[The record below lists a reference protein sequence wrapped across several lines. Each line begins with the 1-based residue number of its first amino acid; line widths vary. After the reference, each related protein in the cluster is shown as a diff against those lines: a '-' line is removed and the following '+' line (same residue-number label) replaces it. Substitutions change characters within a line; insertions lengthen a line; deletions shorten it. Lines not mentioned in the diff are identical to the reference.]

1 MLIFN
6 DEMYSF
12 LQFAQK
18 DSIIAA
24 LFLQGDS
31 SHINDEGNYIKRVDD
46 EIDVVS
52 FLPKS
57 KYEKV
62 EDNWENGRVKIKIGR
77 FVRKFLTEFSFKNFK
92 VTDTLIEKFVNLYKS
107 YFSRD
112 ISKLKIFEGE
122 EILKYYLE
130 DNYHTLNG
138 GRFGTLWN
146 SCMRQRERNKFM
158 KLYAKNKDKV
168 KL

>member
-12 LQFAQK
+12 LQFAQR

-57 KYEKV
+57 KYEK
-62 EDNWENGRVKIKIGR
+62 
-77 FVRKFLTEFSFKNFK
+77 
-92 VTDTLIEKFVNLYKS
+92 
-107 YFSRD
+107 
-112 ISKLKIFEGE
+112 
-122 EILKYYLE
+122 
-130 DNYHTLNG
+130 
-138 GRFGTLWN
+138 
-146 SCMRQRERNKFM
+146 
-158 KLYAKNKDKV
+158 
-168 KL
+168 

>member
-12 LQFAQK
+12 LQFAQR

-31 SHINDEGNYIKRVDD
+31 SHINDEGNYIKRSDD

-62 EDNWENGRVKIKIGR
+62 ENEWENGRVKIKIGR

-92 VTDTLIEKFVNLYKS
+92 VTDSLIEKFVNLYKS
-107 YFSRD
+107 YFSRI
-112 ISKLKIFEGE
+112 ISTKTIVA
-122 EILKYYLE
+122 ILA
-130 DNYHTLNG
+130 LN
-138 GRFGTLWN
+138 F
-146 SCMRQRERNKFM
+146 
-158 KLYAKNKDKV
+158 
-168 KL
+168 